1 MRRMTGNYLYI
12 LVGLSLAW
20 LMAMGCAAEPAA
32 VTPTTTE
39 IVSNGTP
46 EPATPATALTPTSPS
61 PDVDDAAATAPPHRE
76 SNSATPTATLTAA
89 AGSEKRDSLADSS
102 LAYIGE
108 LAEGLGARESATEQ
122 ELKAAEYLMARFTEL
137 GYSPELQEFEQK
149 SQSASLAI
157 DAPAGMEVEE
167 IRASPL
173 GGSTAGE
180 VSSALVFVGI
190 GGAGDVPSDEL
201 NSKVALIERGEITFR
216 SKADRVAAATMPAS
230 GKPGSRLS
238 SSTPTIRHGF
248 TLQRTRWSLSTQACW
263 DTQQAWCWTCWSL

>member
-1 MRRMTGNYLYI
+1 MSPLCRHVPRHLVSHCRLYSEQELSSKRLPENNVHLPPYNGNDDVRNTSKTPLWEQVKDAMRRMTGNYLYI

-76 SNSATPTATLTAA
+76 SNSATPAATLTAA

-108 LAEGLGARESATEQ
+108 TWPKDWG
-122 ELKAAEYLMARFTEL
+122 
-137 GYSPELQEFEQK
+137 PER
-149 SQSASLAI
+149 
-157 DAPAGMEVEE
+157 AP
-167 IRASPL
+167 
-173 GGSTAGE
+173 
-180 VSSALVFVGI
+180 
-190 GGAGDVPSDEL
+190 PS
-201 NSKVALIERGEITFR
+201 R
-216 SKADRVAAATMPAS
+216 S
-230 GKPGSRLS
+230 
-238 SSTPTIRHGF
+238 
-248 TLQRTRWSLSTQACW
+248 
-263 DTQQAWCWTCWSL
+263 